1 MATTAKKMTNGEIK
15 TELKKI
21 LEKIDENTVRLWT
34 SDLNDCIDSVIVQ
47 DYVDTVTEDDSDE
60 IEVDYNGWLKD
71 LKKLVN
77 KIN

>member
-1 MATTAKKMTNGEIK
+1 MATTKKITNGEIK

-34 SDLNDCIDSVIVQ
+34 TDLNDCIDSVIIQ
-47 DYVDTVTEDDSDE
+47 DYVDKVTEDDPDE

-71 LKKLVN
+71 LKKLVK